1 MQAHA
6 YEAQRLARVSADLFR
21 EAEALEIEAIGWTQ
35 LGNYKH
41 SLSLCNRARHLI
53 QLCGMA
59 HSDIDHSIMNQQAE
73 MHKLKS
79 EYKEAYEIHTEIV
92 QKASVEQ
99 NTYSHAFALLNLAE
113 ISVHLNAPQDDV
125 QRNIE
130 RAREIFQMTELV
142 IEVTMCDTI
151 FADLCLREG
160 KNLTAIKIF
169 ERCLKFAVGNN
180 SDLTFYCLER
190 LGDVSRW
197 TDIHLMSGWT
207 VVFLARS
214 LTSKHRLGIHKA
226 LQFLGD
232 VFLSEGDEATA
243 ITLFTVALE
252 GFTEMDIHC
261 SRAECMFRLGTILKG
276 HNNLLKAGEF
286 WDMARPLFE
295 KSSQLKQV
303 EIIDERLASTGKDVL
318 QELAT

>member
-53 QLCGMA
+53 QLCGMT
-59 HSDIDHSIMNQQAE
+59 HSDIDHLIMNQQAE

-79 EYKEAYEIHTEIV
+79 EYKEAYEIHIQIV
-92 QKASVEQ
+92 QEASVEQ
-99 NTYSHAFALLNLAE
+99 YTFSHAFALLNLAE
-113 ISVHLNAPQDDV
+113 ISLHLNASQDDV
-125 QRNIE
+125 QRNVE
-130 RAREIFQMTELV
+130 RAREIFRSTELV
-142 IEVTMCDTI
+142 IEVTI
-151 FADLCLREG
+151 SLPKGRE
-160 KNLTAIKIF
+160 KAHSNKTF

-197 TDIHLMSGWT
+197 TDIHLMSSWT

-252 GFTEMDIHC
+252 GFTEKDIHR
-261 SRAECMFRLGTILKG
+261 SRAECMFRLGTILKR

-286 WDMARPLFE
+286 WDTARPLFE

-303 EIIDERLASTGKDVL
+303 EIIDEGLASMGKDVP
-318 QELAT
+318 QESAT